1 MGISPAPFV
10 AFMRRAALGA
20 WWLLLCGAVASAEG
34 VAVNGTIEDA
44 AGSPLSGARLSLSG
58 DAAVK
63 REAESDG
70 SGRFAFD
77 DVAPGQYVIRV
88 EASAYLPL
96 EMPLQVTTQAPQP
109 LKIRMKLGIDEEVT
123 VEDVTPEQESAA
135 AANNADALSLHDDF
149 IQGLPTTTGAQG
161 LADLVSSF
169 VSPASQGTGGASI
182 LVDGAEDSAL
192 TIPSDAIRRIKV
204 NRDPYSTEYRRP
216 GKGRVEV
223 QTQDGSR
230 RRFKG
235 GATFTWR
242 TSALDARNALSRTR
256 QDVNRRSL
264 QMTLGGPLLK
274 KAGAHG
280 SGSFFLSGE
289 YLSSV
294 ADKIVAAETLSGPVN
309 VAVPARDRLAS
320 VLARADV
327 RSGLRRGSLR
337 YYYTGESST
346 NRQVGGLR
354 LPEQG
359 YDGRDGPE
367 HRVQAAGT
375 LISSRYIN
383 DAQFIVAVRERRE
396 GRPAD
401 GPALDVN
408 GAFLGGEPQV
418 DRSGHRTRLELRNVG
433 TLVLGPHTFRLRG
446 GVRRDALNETDASGF
461 GGVFEFAS
469 LEDFA
474 RESPFVYRVSRGTP
488 RLSLVSWETEA
499 FAQDEIKLGNPL
511 RLMIGARYDRSS
523 EIDDGNNVAPRLA
536 LAYSPGSQKT
546 VFRGGFGVFYERLP
560 SWISERRLLEDGAR
574 VRSLVVSHPSY
585 PDPFLAGETSLVPPS
600 VFRTAADLQT
610 PYAVQASA
618 AWERRLGRWTL
629 MTVEYSFLR
638 GFHLFRLQ
646 DVNAPLPGIGLRPDP
661 SLRNVLEIR
670 SDGMMRSHAVTFT
683 YRGHVGRRFK
693 ATAQYTLARTRND
706 VPGAGA
712 DLGSDSLGLP
722 ADNYDLANEYGR
734 ADFDR
739 RHRVNLGG
747 LLELPFR
754 VQIGALL
761 KYRSAAP
768 FDITT
773 GRDDNGDT
781 YANDRPPGVPR
792 NAGEGA
798 PFTQLDLR
806 LTKDIPTASPF
817 PGEKRRPGKIQLVL
831 DAFNLL
837 NQVNYGSYVG
847 VMTSPF
853 FGRAVVAR
861 DPRSFQFAVRYGF

>member
-1 MGISPAPFV
+1 MNTASMTGAAHGACLIFLW
-10 AFMRRAALGA
+10 AAL
-20 WWLLLCGAVASAEG
+20 ASAQG
-34 VAVNGTIEDA
+34 VTLSGTVEDA
-44 AGSPLSGARLSLSG
+44 AGQPLGGAKLTLAS
-58 DAAVK
+58 DAGAG
-63 REAESDG
+63 RHAESDEKG
-70 SGRFAFD
+70 GFRFEDLTPAR
-77 DVAPGQYVIRV
+77 YVLRV
-88 EASAYLPL
+88 EAPTHLPL
-96 EMPLQVTTQAPQP
+96 EMPLQVTAQAPEP
-109 LKIRMKLGIDEEVT
+109 LRIRMKLGIDEEVS
-123 VEDVTPEQESAA
+123 VEDVTPEQESTA
-135 AANNADALSLHDDF
+135 AANNADALSLHEDF
-149 IQGLPTTTGAQG
+149 IRGLPTPAGSQG

-169 VSPASQGTGGASI
+169 VSPAAQGTGGASI

-216 GKGRVEV
+216 GKGRLEV

-264 QMTLGGPLLK
+264 QMNFGGPLWK

-289 YLSSV
+289 YMSSA
-294 ADKIVAAETLSGPVN
+294 ADKIVAAQTLSGPVN

-320 VLARADV
+320 ALARADL
-327 RSGLRRGSLR
+327 RSGLRRASLR

-367 HRVQAAGT
+367 HMVQATGT
-375 LISSRYIN
+375 LVSSRYIN
-383 DAQFIVAVRERRE
+383 DAQFTFAVRERRE
-396 GRPAD
+396 GRPAA

-408 GAFLGGEPQV
+408 GAFLGGEPQI
-418 DRSGHRTRLELRNVG
+418 DRAGHRTRLELRNVG
-433 TLVLGPHTFRLRG
+433 TLVLGPHTVRLGG
-446 GVRRDALNETDASGF
+446 GVRRDALTETDASGF
-461 GGVFEFAS
+461 GGAFEFAS
-469 LEDFA
+469 LQDFA
-474 RESPFVYRVSRGTP
+474 RQSPFVYRVSQGTP
-488 RLSLVSWETEA
+488 RVSLVSWEAEA

-511 RLMIGARYDRSS
+511 RLMIGARYDRTS
-523 EIDDGNNVAPRLA
+523 EIGDRDNVAPRLA

-560 SWISERRLLEDGAR
+560 SWVSVHRLLDDGAR
-574 VRSLVVSHPSY
+574 VRSLVMAHPSY
-585 PDPFLAGETSLVPPS
+585 PDPFLAGEASFVPPS

-610 PYAVQASA
+610 PYVVQASA
-618 AWERRLGRWTL
+618 AWERRLGRWTF

-638 GFHLFRLQ
+638 GFHLFRLR
-646 DVNAPLPGIGLRPDP
+646 DVNAPLPGTALRPDP
-661 SLRNVLEIR
+661 SLRNVLEIG

-683 YRGHVGRRFK
+683 YRGQVGRHFK

-712 DLGSDSLGLP
+712 DLGSDSSLRLP

-739 RHRVNLGG
+739 RHTVNLAG
-747 LLELPFR
+747 LLDLPFR
-754 VQIGALL
+754 MQLGALL
-761 KYRSAAP
+761 KYKSAAP
-768 FDITT
+768 FEITT

-792 NAGEGA
+792 NAGDGA
-798 PFTQLDLR
+798 PFAQLDLR

-817 PGEKRRPGKIQLVL
+817 PGEKRRQGRIQLVL

-837 NQVNYGSYVG
+837 NQVNYGPYVG